1 MAEILIKIKIEGN
14 SNALAFVE
22 RTQPY
27 LSKTLK
33 EIRQDIVSEVGELL
47 PQNFKFVRTGIPVS
61 AIQEEKLHLQKCIG
75 EEESGKV
82 FSLSIQV
89 HNRTLSHN
97 AETKDFARPTSHPVR
112 GWTGKNKAF
121 CSPWTQ
127 NGRRVI
133 KGYSLENKDSR
144 EISTQSSSKKSISL
158 NPPLASKD
166 GQDAF
171 EKTTRQIQC
180 EVESLEDDIQLAQA
194 KLHSFEEIPSHSL
207 HL

>member
-33 EIRQDIVSEVGELL
+33 EIRRDIVSEVGELL

-89 HNRTLSHN
+89 HN
-97 AETKDFARPTSHPVR
+97 
-112 GWTGKNKAF
+112 
-121 CSPWTQ
+121 
-127 NGRRVI
+127 
-133 KGYSLENKDSR
+133 SLEKKDSR
-144 EISTQSSSKKSISL
+144 EPLPNMLLPEVTITDASSKKCKVSL
-158 NPPLASKD
+158 LS
-166 GQDAF
+166 
-171 EKTTRQIQC
+171 R
-180 EVESLEDDIQLAQA
+180 EVIF
-194 KLHSFEEIPSHSL
+194 K
-207 HL
+207 

>member
-1 MAEILIKIKIEGN
+1 MVEILIKIKTEGN
-14 SNALAFVE
+14 SNALAFVD

-47 PQNFKFVRTGIPVS
+47 PQNFKFVRMGIPVS

-89 HNRTLSHN
+89 HN
-97 AETKDFARPTSHPVR
+97 
-112 GWTGKNKAF
+112 
-121 CSPWTQ
+121 
-127 NGRRVI
+127 
-133 KGYSLENKDSR
+133 SLEKKDSQ
-144 EISTQSSSKKSISL
+144 EISTQSSSKKSVSL
-158 NPPLASKD
+158 NPLSASKD
-166 GQDAF
+166 GQDAL

-180 EVESLEDDIQLAQA
+180 EVELLEDDIQLAAVTQSLICSRA
-194 KLHSFEEIPSHSL
+194 KTTALGRKIIWK
-207 HL
+207 